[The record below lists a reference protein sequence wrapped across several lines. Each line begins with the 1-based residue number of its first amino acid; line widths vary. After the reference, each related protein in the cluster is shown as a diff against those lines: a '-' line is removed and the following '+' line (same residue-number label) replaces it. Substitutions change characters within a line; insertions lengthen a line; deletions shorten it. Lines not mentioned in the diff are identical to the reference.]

1 MSAER
6 GAQPW
11 QGYQGLSAPL
21 RVPSGHSFPSF
32 QPAGLAE
39 VQATQCLLDVGAAVC
54 ERRPMSLQIGS
65 QSLPVG
71 RHGIESTPGGD
82 HSLVAPSKTEKRN
95 EVTP

>member
-1 MSAER
+1 MRAEL
-6 GAQPW
+6 GAQQRKGD
-11 QGYQGLSAPL
+11 QGPSAPL

-39 VQATQCLLDVGAAVC
+39 VQATQCLLDVRAAVC
-54 ERRPMSLQIGS
+54 ERRPMSLHIGS

-71 RHGIESTPGGD
+71 RLGIESFTGGWPPSA
-82 HSLVAPSKTEKRN
+82 HPSKTEENN